1 MSFSNTRS
9 FRFGGVEG
17 TVAIL
22 RDGSCLEVRRGSITW
37 KRAFK
42 AAHPE
47 IQQQRWSSL
56 TSWYATLPIEMAPV
70 EEWHIKSGWN
80 GPAVDDTIT
89 TVYGLSAHLAYF
101 MRRNTATAAQ
111 IAEAFRSY
119 AAFMKAKGAPHW
131 PWDIVFWDFYGI
143 QPFQLDKTDQVIDVL
158 MEGAH
163 LFEGAGATG
172 PEWPSITAFNLSGRR
187 PILSYAEGDLEFSP
201 QMMYFMGGWPS
212 GTWADIQHVYEAYV
226 GQKIAATHP
235 RVEEGFIV
243 TDTFLRHLLQT
254 KERMLPWSAFRRLL
268 IGRGLVWHSELPA
281 LIVEPVE
288 VERPAERRL
297 SFGSAP
303 MEIDEE
309 GGAEAL
315 PTDAEEGD
323 AEEWGAYEAAPKNEE
338 NAPAKEEPPVPVAPS
353 EADVNTFMARVASQL
368 FAPAPQKS
376 VVLEE
381 AQADPFAELDDLWFK
396 VQEDCEL
403 TTDMGYQVAL
413 IQEFVAICLH
423 DDYAAAWRMN
433 TFKRI
438 QMRAALRWWAAEYC
452 PTPAIDRFLK
462 TYPA

>member
-1 MSFSNTRS
+1 MSNTCA
-9 FRFGGVEG
+9 FNFGGVRSK
-17 TVAIL
+17 VAL
-22 RDGSCLEVRRGSITW
+22 LYDGSCLEIRRGDITW
-37 KRAFK
+37 TRNFA

-47 IQQQRWSSL
+47 IQQQRWSTL
-56 TSWYATLPIEMAPV
+56 TSWYATLPVEMAPV
-70 EEWHIKSGWN
+70 EEWHIKGGWN

-89 TVYGLSAHLAYF
+89 PMYGLSAHLAYF

-111 IAEAFRSY
+111 ITEAFASF
-119 AAFMKAKGAPHW
+119 AAHGKKAAEPV
-131 PWDIVFWDFYGI
+131 IREFFGI
-143 QPFQLDKTDQVIDVL
+143 QPFYAGYPVHLLNILT
-158 MEGAH
+158 EGEH

-212 GTWADIQHVYEAYV
+212 GTWADIQRVYEAYV

-243 TDTFLRHLLQT
+243 TDTFLRHMLQT

-281 LIVEPVE
+281 LIVEPVP
-288 VERPAERRL
+288 VERPVERRL

-303 MEIDEE
+303 MEIDE
-309 GGAEAL
+309 G
-315 PTDAEEGD
+315 P
-323 AEEWGAYEAAPKNEE
+323 EEWGPYEAAAPEIKIEE
-338 NAPAKEEPPVPVAPS
+338 NAPVKEEPPVPVAPS
-353 EADVNTFMARVASQL
+353 EAEVNTFMARVASQL

-381 AQADPFAELDDLWFK
+381 DQADPFADLDDLWFK

-403 TTDMGYQVAL
+403 TTDRGYQAAL

-423 DDYAAAWRMN
+423 DDYAVAWRTN

-438 QMRAALRWWAAEYC
+438 QMRATLRWWAAEYF
-452 PTPAIDRFLK
+452 PMEVIDRFLR